1 MKKKKL
7 IVLIIILIILVIV
20 ALISLKY
27 LNKQQENIEISKEN
41 NPELY
46 TLLDIQD
53 VQDENEF
60 FIINNCVNEFLLA
73 ENENDNKRIFNMLD
87 EEYKKEYGISSTN
100 VLEKVN
106 LLNGEFSNFF
116 ASKISYREISFQQKY
131 QYYVYGKI
139 FENDYKDSYGVY
151 IIVNLDF
158 VNNSF
163 SVQFD
168 KEFNMEEEDYNKT
181 LEKIKK
187 GNTGESVRVADTKEA
202 KIELNEYNE
211 FSNTSSDKPLELEE
225 YLKYYTVMA
234 VYFPEFA
241 YNNLLD
247 ENYKN
252 AKFKNYEEYEEYIK
266 NNKNMI
272 LSTAITS
279 YNTYEKEDYKEYF
292 ICDTNENY
300 YIFKVKGIMDY
311 TVIADFYTIDLEQI
325 TDKYDS
331 GSEQEKVAINIQK
344 VISAIKD
351 RDYEYVYNKLNE
363 SFKNANYESLE
374 KFEKTMQEIY
384 TGKMKLTFKEF
395 SNEGNTYIYNINLK
409 GTTAS
414 NNREVNM
421 QIIMQLKENRDFVMS
436 FSIK

>member
-20 ALISLKY
+20 ALIILKH
-27 LNKQQENIEISKEN
+27 LNKKEENIEISKEN

-53 VQDENEF
+53 VEDENEF

-87 EEYKKEYGISSTN
+87 EEYKEKYGISTTN
-100 VLEKVN
+100 VLDKVN
-106 LLNGEFSNFF
+106 VLNGEFSNFF
-116 ASKISYREISFQQKY
+116 VSKVSYREISFQQKY
-131 QYYVYGKI
+131 QYFVYGKI

-151 IIVNLDF
+151 VIVNLDF
-158 VNNSF
+158 INNSF

-168 KEFNMEEEDYNKT
+168 KEFKIEEEEYIRIVEE
-181 LEKIKK
+181 LKK
-187 GNTGESVRVADTKEA
+187 GNTGEIIKVADTKDA

-252 AKFKNYEEYEEYIK
+252 AKFKNYEEYEAYVK

-272 LSTAITS
+272 LNTAITS
-279 YNTYEKEDYKEYF
+279 YNIYEKEDYKEYF

-300 YIFKVKGIMDY
+300 YTFKVKGIMNY

-325 TDKYDS
+325 TEKYDS

-351 RDYEYVYNKLNE
+351 KDYEYVYNKLNE

-374 KFEKTMQEIY
+374 EFEKTMKEIY
-384 TGKMKLTFKEF
+384 TGKMKLTFNEF
-395 SNEGNTYIYNINLK
+395 SNEGSTYIYNINLK

-421 QIIMQLKENRDFVMS
+421 QILMQLKENRDFIMS